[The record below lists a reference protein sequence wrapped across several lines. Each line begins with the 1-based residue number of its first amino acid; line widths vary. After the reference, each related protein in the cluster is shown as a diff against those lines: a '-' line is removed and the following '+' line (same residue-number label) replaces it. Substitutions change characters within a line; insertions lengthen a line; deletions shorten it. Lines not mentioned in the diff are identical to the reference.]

1 MNQNYQE
8 DAQMS
13 MNQKIADVILS
24 FKPGVDLESSD
35 DFIEDGII
43 DSFDVIAIVS
53 EFNDAFD
60 VEIGVLDL
68 VPENFK
74 SIETLAAMITRLSD
88 D

>member
-1 MNQNYQE
+1 
-8 DAQMS
+8 MS